1 MYSPHPLVRLTGLGE
16 MNTSDLTQCFVVI
29 LQGRESRV
37 CTGITCCDFR
47 DATMLFFRPGECK
60 EYVERMR
67 NAACATEV
75 KVLCFCGEWLEY
87 CLEKAFEKEGGLLGY
102 EICLSNIKE
111 PSSDISSYV
120 KVYSWQKRYSFFQY
134 NIKEALH
141 LSQREKAIISH
152 YLDDIQAELDWD
164 LDDFSNVLLAEK
176 IKMLFDYCSRYYVR
190 QHLTRSCLNHTLMQK
205 IERAV
210 DDYLVSGDNCLTC
223 CHVPAHRFA
232 APLGM
237 SDAYFVDF
245 LRRET
250 GKSIDKYVCVRH
262 FEVAKH
268 LLLSSQDTLICIA
281 RKLGYHSLQSFS
293 ATFKRVVGC
302 SPSDYR
308 NMN

>member
-1 MYSPHPLVRLTGLGE
+1 MYSPHPLVRLANLGE
-16 MNTSDLTQCFVVI
+16 MNTSDLTQCFVVM

-37 CTGITCCDFR
+37 CTGSTCCDFR
-47 DATMLFFRPGECK
+47 DATLLFFRPGECR
-60 EYVERMR
+60 EYVERMK
-67 NAACATEV
+67 NAACGIEV
-75 KVLCFCGEWLEY
+75 KVLCFCGDWLENN
-87 CLEKAFEKEGGLLGY
+87 L
-102 EICLSNIKE
+102 
-111 PSSDISSYV
+111 PMMD
-120 KVYSWQKRYSFFQY
+120 WQRQYTFFQY
-134 NIKEALH
+134 NIKESLH
-141 LSQREKAIISH
+141 LSLREKAIICH
-152 YLDDIQAELDWD
+152 YWDDIQAELDWD

-176 IKMLFDYCSRYYVR
+176 IKMLFDYCCRYYVR
-190 QHLTRSCLNHTLMQK
+190 QHLTRSCINRTLMQK

-232 APLGM
+232 EPLGM
-237 SDAYFVDF
+237 SDAYFIDF
-245 LRRET
+245 LHRET
-250 GKSIDKYVCVRH
+250 GKTVDKYVCARH

-268 LLLSSQDTLICIA
+268 LLLSSCDSLICIA

>member
-1 MYSPHPLVRLTGLGE
+1 MYSPHPLVRLTSLGE
-16 MNTSDLTQCFVVI
+16 MNTSDLTQCFVVV

-47 DATMLFFRPGECK
+47 DATMLFFRPGECQ
-60 EYVERMR
+60 EYVDRMKKT
-67 NAACATEV
+67 ACCAEV

-87 CLEKAFEKEGGLLGY
+87 CLEKAFEKEGSLSGY
-102 EICLSNIKE
+102 QICLSHIHV
-111 PSSDISSYV
+111 PSSGDGYQKI
-120 KVYSWQKRYSFFQY
+120 YSWQKRYTFFQY
-134 NIKEALH
+134 HMKESLH
-141 LSQREKAIISH
+141 LSLREKAIVCRC
-152 YLDDIQAELDWD
+152 LDDIQAELDWD

-176 IKMLFDYCSRYYVR
+176 IKILFDYCSRYYVR
-190 QHLTRSCLNHTLMQK
+190 QHLSRSCVNHTLMQK

-210 DDYLVSGDNCLTC
+210 DDYLLSGDNCLTC
-223 CHVPAHRFA
+223 CHVSSHRFA
-232 APLGM
+232 ESLGM

-245 LRRET
+245 LRKET
-250 GKSIDKYVCVRH
+250 GKCIDKYVCTRH

-268 LLLSSQDTLICIA
+268 LLLSSHDSLICIA

>member
-1 MYSPHPLVRLTGLGE
+1 MYSPHPLVRLASLGE

-47 DATMLFFRPGECK
+47 DATMLFFRPGECQ
-60 EYVERMR
+60 EYVERMK
-67 NAACATEV
+67 NTACGAEV
-75 KVLCFCGEWLEY
+75 RVLCFCGEWLEY

-102 EICLSNIKE
+102 EICLSDIKE
-111 PSSDISSYV
+111 PSSCTGSYV
-120 KVYSWQKRYSFFQY
+120 KVYSWQKRYTFFQY
-134 NIKEALH
+134 NIKESLH
-141 LSQREKAIISH
+141 LSQREKAIICH
-152 YLDDIQAELDWD
+152 YWDDIQAELDWD
-164 LDDFSNVLLAEK
+164 LDDFSNILLAEK
-176 IKMLFDYCSRYYVR
+176 IKMLFDYCSRYYAR
-190 QHLTRSCLNHTLMQK
+190 QHLTRSCINRTLMQK

-232 APLGM
+232 EPLGM

-245 LRRET
+245 LHRET
-250 GKSIDKYVCVRH
+250 GKTVDKYVCARH

-268 LLLSSQDTLICIA
+268 LLLSSRDSLICIA
-281 RKLGYHSLQSFS
+281 RKLGYHTLQSFS

>member
-1 MYSPHPLVRLTGLGE
+1 MYSPHPLVRLVSLGE
-16 MNTSDLTQCFVVI
+16 MNTSDLTQCFVVM

-37 CTGITCCDFR
+37 CTGSTCCDFR
-47 DATMLFFRPGECK
+47 DATLLFFRPGECQ
-60 EYVERMR
+60 EYVERMK
-67 NAACATEV
+67 NVTCGAEV
-75 KVLCFCGEWLEY
+75 RALCFCGEWLEY

-102 EICLSNIKE
+102 EICLSDIKD
-111 PSSDISSYV
+111 SSSCTGNYI
-120 KVYSWQKRYSFFQY
+120 KVYSWQKRYTFFQY
-134 NIKEALH
+134 NIKESLH
-141 LSQREKAIISH
+141 LSLREKTIVCH

-176 IKMLFDYCSRYYVR
+176 IKILFDYCSRYYVR
-190 QHLTRSCLNHTLMQK
+190 QHLTRSCITHTQMQK
-205 IERAV
+205 IERVV

-232 APLGM
+232 EPLGM

-245 LRRET
+245 LLRET
-250 GKSIDKYVCVRH
+250 GKTIDKYVCARH

-268 LLLSSQDTLICIA
+268 LLLSSCDSLICIA